1 MTTLSPDRAGIPA
14 LSSRR
19 AAVAGRSWFF
29 DQSLSSSVPV
39 TAMFELSVLSFV
51 VSVLNRRFVCGGL
64 WGWGESRM
72 AAFDEE
78 TLAKLDKKLIAA
90 GYTDGEWRSI
100 MFR

>member
-1 MTTLSPDRAGIPA
+1 
-14 LSSRR
+14 
-19 AAVAGRSWFF
+19 
-29 DQSLSSSVPV
+29 
-39 TAMFELSVLSFV
+39 
-51 VSVLNRRFVCGGL
+51 
-64 WGWGESRM
+64 M